1 MTTLAEPTRLGDI
14 LKFEEDQ
21 LYSREEVTISSGQN
35 LPIGTVIGRVSA
47 DGKVVQFNPAASD
60 GSETPAGVLC
70 ESIDAT
76 TADTASWIAARHAIV
91 SEEAL
96 VWPEG
101 ITAAQLSAAT
111 DTLKNLGILV
121 RKGA

>member
-1 MTTLAEPTRLGDI
+1 MTTLTEPARLGDI
-14 LKFEEDQ
+14 LNYEADQ
-21 LYSREEVTISSGQN
+21 LYSREEVTIASGQN

-47 DGKVVQFNPAASD
+47 DGKVVQFDPSASD
-60 GSETPAGVLC
+60 GSETPAGILC

-76 TADTASWIAARHAIV
+76 AADTASWIAARHAIV
-91 SEEAL
+91 SEDAL

-101 ITAAQLSAAT
+101 ITAGQLSAAT
-111 DTLKNLGILV
+111 VTLKNLGILV